1 MLCSRRRKRH
11 LVGAVFVVAFA
22 ACSGTST
29 QPEDIR
35 AVRVP
40 NDHPAVALRIE
51 SATVPKFA
59 EAAGETGVVFACSE
73 SGRPAVWGVCVMR
86 AEGVVAVVP
95 FGNFGDLEVLATG
108 RNQADVNVPLSDDE
122 IFGVVEPEGPV
133 DLVIFANG
141 EEVGRLEGGP

>member
-1 MLCSRRRKRH
+1 MPCSRRPQH
-11 LVGAVFVVAFA
+11 CFIGAAILLA
-22 ACSGTST
+22 LTACSGTST
-29 QPEDIR
+29 QPEDSR

-40 NDHPAVALRIE
+40 SNHPAVALRIE

-73 SGRPAVWGVCVMR
+73 SGRPVVWGVCVMR

-108 RNQADVNVPLSDDE
+108 RNQADVNVPLSDDQ

-133 DLVIFANG
+133 DLVIFSNG